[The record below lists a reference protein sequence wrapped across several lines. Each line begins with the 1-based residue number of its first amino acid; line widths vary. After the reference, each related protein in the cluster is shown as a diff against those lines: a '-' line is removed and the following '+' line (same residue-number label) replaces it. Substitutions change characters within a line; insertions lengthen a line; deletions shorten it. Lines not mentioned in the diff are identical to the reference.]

1 MFSKIL
7 VALDDSD
14 HAEKALGIASD
25 LAAKYSADLI
35 ALHVISDH
43 ALSEAERHMAEIEY
57 GNDVVN
63 RLDAGI
69 LMQVRGEPRVVAKQ
83 LIDQYAAT
91 GRVIRRVI
99 AEKLMDTAQTRARA
113 HGVAAVETVIEE
125 GDPAKAILGLAK
137 DRGVDL
143 IVMGSRGRSAATD
156 LLMGSVSHKVGHLA
170 ACSCIMV
177 K

>member
-1 MFSKIL
+1 VFSKIL

-14 HAEKALGIASD
+14 HAEKALDIASD
-25 LAAKYSADLI
+25 LAAKYGADLI
-35 ALHVISDH
+35 ALHVLSDH
-43 ALSEAERHMAEIEY
+43 ALTEEERHMAEIEY
-57 GNDVVN
+57 GGEVVK
-63 RLDAGI
+63 RLDADV

-99 AEKLMDTAQTRARA
+99 GEKLMDTAQTHARAR
-113 HGVAAVETVIEE
+113 GVASVEPVIEE
-125 GDPAKAILGLAK
+125 GDPAKAILRIAK

-143 IVMGSRGRSAATD
+143 IVMGSRGRSAAKD
-156 LLMGSVSHKVGHLA
+156 LLMGSVSRKVGHLA